1 MIRRAA
7 ATRGLAALAVTS
19 VLLVGCAGPPSPDGN
34 EPPAA
39 AGQSIPPWNDAS
51 GSSAPAAEEPVS
63 GAAGE
68 RAPRLLQAASRR
80 EEARQLK
87 QARQRVRKRAQRR
100 VRVAADNPLAART
113 WGVYQGPREPTSA
126 PYQQATGATKQAL
139 GKIALEPKAAWFGAW
154 IGDDEIAAQV
164 DQYIAGTQQGDPETL
179 VQMTVFR
186 MVPWEHEACRRLPTE
201 AEKAS
206 YRRWID
212 NFAAAVGATPTAIVL
227 QPDGPFALCAPG
239 GPEVPASL
247 VAYASRALSALP
259 NTSVYIEVGAGD
271 WPAVGQGGVPEVL
284 RFLLPAGI
292 EDARGIALNGTH
304 YSATEVEVE
313 RGAAIVEALAARGI
327 TGKKVVIDTSAN
339 GNPFP
344 FGTYTGPDPDN
355 AFVCT
360 SPADDRT
367 CVTLG
372 IPPTTDV
379 DDPAWGLSEQARA
392 HAREHVDGYLW
403 FGRPWLYRQNTPFV
417 MERALGLARST
428 PY

>member
-7 ATRGLAALAVTS
+7 ATRGLAGLAVTS
-19 VLLVGCAGPPSPDGN
+19 ALLVGCAGPPTPDTE
-34 EPPAA
+34 EPA
-39 AGQSIPPWNDAS
+39 AGQSAQPSNDAS
-51 GSSAPAAEEPVS
+51 GSSTPAAEEPAPE
-63 GAAGE
+63 AAGQ

-80 EEARQLK
+80 EEVRQ
-87 QARQRVRKRAQRR
+87 QRQIRQRIRQRAERR
-100 VRVAADNPLAART
+100 ARAESDNPLAART

-139 GKIALEPKAAWFGAW
+139 AKIALEPKAAWFGAW
-154 IGDDEIAAQV
+154 IGDDEIAGEV
-164 DQYIAGTQQGDPETL
+164 DEYIAGTQQGDPEAL

-201 AEKAS
+201 AERAS

-212 NFAAAVGATPTAIVL
+212 NFAGAVGATPTAIVL

-239 GPEVPASL
+239 GPAVPASL

-304 YSATEVEVE
+304 YSATETEVE
-313 RGAAIVEALAARGI
+313 RGTAIVKALAARGI

-355 AFVCT
+355 AFVCA
-360 SPADDRT
+360 SPSDART

-372 IPPTTDV
+372 IPPTTEV
-379 DDPAWGLSEQARA
+379 ADPAWGLSEEGRADARA
-392 HAREHVDGYLW
+392 HVDAYLW